1 MIKPVFTVSN
11 DFQVRRV
18 VVHNHLSH
26 SLERMD
32 SFESDEGDKNKLH
45 FNFKADS
52 PYIRRAAS
60 NSPSECCSTLK
71 KMINRID

>member
-1 MIKPVFTVSN
+1 MIKPVFSVSN
-11 DFQVRRV
+11 DPQVRRV
-18 VVHNHLSH
+18 IVNHISH
-26 SLERMD
+26 SVERNE
-32 SFESDEGDKNKLH
+32 SLGSDEGQNTLH

-52 PYIRRAAS
+52 PQIRRAAS